1 MKLIQ
6 TAFGLVA
13 AATAFADVTPQ
24 VDNVTIRQT
33 GSRKVEI
40 GYTLAN
46 APAIVTVDI
55 QTNRGDG
62 VFVSI
67 GGKAV
72 RSVTGAANEVI
83 YGDGAKKAFW
93 YPDIQWPESGNGSI
107 AGDNLRAAVTAWS
120 PSAPPDYLVINLAD
134 KTEPLRYYVSEDAL
148 PRDISDDYYRTNSLV
163 MRKIPA
169 RGVRWRIG
177 AANGETGYVSGED
190 PRWMTLTED
199 YYMAVFEM
207 TGKQATLM
215 GTQNPW
221 TGYTVA
227 KSAVRPCS
235 WVYYTN
241 LRGTGES
248 IAAGSYLAAINKNF
262 PLNFDI
268 PTEAQW
274 EYACRAGCG
283 LDHYDGTPNSATD
296 DATLSRMGRHRGNS
310 GRGSG
315 VKDWTAI
322 MSTTDTY
329 TARVGEYLPNAWGLY
344 DMLGNVAEWC
354 RDYGVPRTA
363 PTGTEGTLVDFVQ
376 TDPTGATQAQGGNT
390 RIAKGGSWCDGS
402 WAFRA
407 PKRYY
412 LSEKNTSEIYCCD
425 PFSIGYRLVCPIPG
439 K

>member
-1 MKLIQ
+1 MKFHM
-6 TAFGLVA
+6 TAFGLLA
-13 AATAFADVTPQ
+13 AVSTFAGTTPQ

-72 RSVTGAANEVI
+72 RNVTGAANEVI
-83 YGDGAKKAFW
+83 YGDGAKKVFW

-107 AGDNLRAAVTAWS
+107 AGGNLRAAVTAWS
-120 PSAPPDYLVINLAD
+120 PSAPPDYLVINLKD

-148 PRDISDDYYRTNSLV
+148 PLGIESDFYRTNSLV

-177 AANGETGYVSGED
+177 AANGETGYRSGED

-199 YYMAVFEM
+199 YYIAVFEM
-207 TGKQATLM
+207 TGGQAIAA
-215 GTQNPW
+215 GAVNPS
-221 TGYTVA
+221 TGFPVV
-227 KSAVRPCS
+227 SSDVRPCS
-235 WVYYTN
+235 WVYYQN
-241 LRGTGES
+241 LRGVEAEIS
-248 IAAGSYLAAINKNF
+248 ANSYLDKINKATG
-262 PLNFDI
+262 LDFDL

-283 LDHYDGTPNSATD
+283 LDHYDGSPNSATD
-296 DATLSRMGRHRGNS
+296 DATLNRMGRQRGNS
-310 GRGSG
+310 GRGSAA
-315 VKDWTAI
+315 VDVLAK
-322 MSTTDTY
+322 SLETY

-344 DMLGNVAEWC
+344 DMLGNVSEWC
-354 RDYGVPRTA
+354 KDYCVLRSA
-363 PTGTEGTLVDFVQ
+363 PTGTEGTLVDYLE
-376 TDPTGATQAQGGNT
+376 TDSASAVSAQGGPA
-390 RIAKGGSWCDGS
+390 RVAKGGTWSNGS

-407 PKRYY
+407 PYRDA
-412 LSEKNTSEIYCCD
+412 LPQKNTSEIYNTD
-425 PFSIGYRLVCPIPG
+425 QYSIGYRLVLPIPG